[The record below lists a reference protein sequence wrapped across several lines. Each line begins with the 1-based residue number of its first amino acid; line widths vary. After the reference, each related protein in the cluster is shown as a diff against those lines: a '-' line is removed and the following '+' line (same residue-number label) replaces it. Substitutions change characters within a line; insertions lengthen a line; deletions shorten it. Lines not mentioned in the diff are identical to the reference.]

1 MRAWVLL
8 LGGLLDWAL
17 HFFLVYGIASVFP
30 GTTLARML
38 TIAATLLCLGVA
50 LFVLRSS
57 SRGWRGADKD
67 DLSRWMWGVSAGG
80 AGLAAVAIVFQGL
93 PALLG

>member
-17 HFFLVYGIASVFP
+17 HFFLVYGIASLLP
-30 GTTLARML
+30 GTALARML
-38 TIAATLLCLGVA
+38 TIAATLLCLGGAA
-50 LFVLRSS
+50 LLLRWS
-57 SRGWRGADKD
+57 SRGWRGADQD